1 MCLDNPLRPN
11 CCPSSTEAQ
20 VVHATRFGKQR
31 AGFRVNYVILGIVS
45 AGLQRQGSMYK
56 RHTKRRR
63 ILTRDAERPER
74 SCLALRG
81 GLRSRCAASAPRG
94 GGGGGGAFFPTA
106 GRLLGELN
114 GTASSSE
121 AAEMHSRQFSSLS
134 HESAPA

>member
-1 MCLDNPLRPN
+1 MPG
-11 CCPSSTEAQ
+11 A
-20 VVHATRFGKQR
+20 
-31 AGFRVNYVILGIVS
+31 AGWLALALCSVS
-45 AGLQRQGSMYK
+45 AR
-56 RHTKRRR
+56 
-63 ILTRDAERPER
+63 
-74 SCLALRG
+74 
-81 GLRSRCAASAPRG
+81 AA